1 MAFQE
6 KNWLSDFSRKRIAF
20 FCLALLFG
28 MFCLSA
34 FESDAENTLST
45 ATTIASNDVVK
56 NLRKFVKKEKIDTII
71 FTYDGEDNIRREIES
86 SIKMDNIKWLEAT
99 EDTLSLGGDSK
110 NIPLAIVSS
119 ITTSTDVNV
128 VMAIK
133 RDGKKDEI
141 LKKTTPRAGFE
152 ALLPPFLAILVAL
165 FFRRLVIAL
174 FAAVWTGATLVT
186 GNPLTALWYAFSK
199 YIWGSIASSFNLY
212 ILAFTLGLVGMVQL
226 ITRMGGVAGVLER
239 FKDLTE
245 SKRSTKITTVLL
257 GFGIFFDDYANT
269 VVVGTSMR
277 PITDKHKISREKLAY
292 LVDSTSAP
300 IAGIAIVSTWIGYEV
315 GLFGDLAMQLGIERG
330 GYDIFFAALIFRFY
344 CFFTIA
350 FVFLNVLTGRDFGPM
365 LKAERR
371 AAKGKLMRDGAKPL
385 TSSML
390 SKIGPVK
397 GIKLRARNAFVPI
410 GSVIVAVMVGM
421 VWSGWSQG
429 SVNIPTLFADKGDF
443 FGSWATALPTLTSWE
458 TWRDAFSDAD
468 GAKVLFWSAMF
479 SSCIAAIMAYSQK
492 ILTPR
497 ETITTY
503 LGAIPAMR
511 LAIVILILAWSIR
524 TVCED
529 IGTSVYLVSSVQ
541 EYLTPAMLPIATF
554 LLAAVIALSTGT
566 SWGTMGIL
574 IPSMIPVAFY
584 MTKDLPNGEHILLL
598 CFAAVLDGAIF
609 GDHCSPISDTTVMSS
624 ISSSCD
630 HLDHVKTQLPYA
642 FTTMTLAA
650 VFGYIGVAFGL
661 AILWAYAFALISMI
675 GIFFLFG
682 RKTPSIP

>member
-6 KNWLSDFSRKRIAF
+6 KNWLSDFSPKRIAF
-20 FCLALLFG
+20 FCIALIIGAFALN
-28 MFCLSA
+28 A
-34 FESDAENTLST
+34 FESDSEKTLST
-45 ATTIASNDVVK
+45 ATTIATNDIAK
-56 NLRKFVKKEKIDTII
+56 NLRKFVKKEKITALA
-71 FTYDGEDNIRREIES
+71 FSYAGEENIQKEIETS
-86 SIKMDNIKWLEAT
+86 VKMDNIEW
-99 EDTLSLGGDSK
+99 K
-110 NIPLAIVSS
+110 NTTDDQTNFPIAIVTSV
-119 ITTSTDVNV
+119 TTPNDVSV
-128 VMAIK
+128 SMVIK
-133 RDGKKDEI
+133 RSGEKDKTF
-141 LKKTTPRAGFE
+141 KKTTPRAGFE

-186 GNPLTALWYAFSK
+186 GNPITALWYAFSK

-239 FKDLTE
+239 FKGLAE

-300 IAGIAIVSTWIGYEV
+300 IAGIAIISTWIGYEV

-385 TSSML
+385 TSSMI

-397 GIKLRARNAFVPI
+397 GIKLRARNAFIPI
-410 GSVIVAVMVGM
+410 GSVIIAVMLGM
-421 VWSGWSQG
+421 VWSGWSQNALSIPSIG
-429 SVNIPTLFADKGDF
+429 GKGFFSAWATAIPTL
-443 FGSWATALPTLTSWE
+443 SSWE
-458 TWRDAFSDAD
+458 VWRDAFSNAD

-479 SSCIAAIMAYSQK
+479 SSCIAGVMAYSQK

-511 LAIVILILAWSIR
+511 LAIIILILAWSIR

-642 FTTMTLAA
+642 FTTMTFAA
-650 VFGYIGVAFGL
+650 VFGYVGVAFGL
-661 AILWAYAFALISMI
+661 PILWAYAFALVSMI
-675 GIFFLFG
+675 AVFFILG
-682 RKTPSIP
+682 KKTPSIP